1 MAGAGL
7 CCGAG
12 TTLFGWSHEKRGG
25 SDSSFSSD
33 LYLTKR
39 NKQVKYTGREKQSKK
54 QKAIHLSRAQMERPH
69 NTGST
74 ALSISRNYC

>member
-33 LYLTKR
+33 LYLKKR
-39 NKQVKYTGREKQSKK
+39 NKQVKYTGREKQSTKHSK
-54 QKAIHLSRAQMERPH
+54 VPLCELNKSP
-69 NTGST
+69 
-74 ALSISRNYC
+74 